1 MATLVIGYGNTLRG
15 DDGVGYL
22 MAEQAATWE
31 LPNVTTIACHQLT
44 PELAAH
50 MAECDRVI
58 FIDATRPG
66 TQTEVAWRS
75 LSPRDAPILDA
86 HRSDPADLLRL
97 TAQLY
102 STAPSAQLLL
112 LPTAAMGFS
121 ETLSAIAQA
130 GLATAASQLREVL
143 TTPTNQSE

>member
-1 MATLVIGYGNTLRG
+1 MTTLVVGYGNTLRG

-44 PELAAH
+44 PELAAN

-58 FIDATRPG
+58 FIDATPPG
-66 TQTEVAWRS
+66 MQTEVVWRS
-75 LSPRDAPILDA
+75 LSPSDAPRLDA

-102 STAPSAQLLL
+102 GTSPSAQHLL
-112 LPTAAMGFS
+112 LPTAEMGFS
-121 ETLSAIAQA
+121 ETLSAIAQT
-130 GLATAASQLREVL
+130 GLAAAASQLRECL
-143 TTPTNQSE
+143 TTPIRHSE